1 MPELVVGQKYR
12 LSDTLPA
19 ELLQRIGVVIES
31 TGPCVWPANVQ
42 PGGEDVISYL
52 RKNWFG
58 GLYSKSDRAHI
69 FTTSW
74 PQDNANE
81 SCEVRYTVPAGLV
94 DDLLKASLVLDTRGG
109 RRTTRRKRS
118 AKHRSKRR
126 AKSRRR

>member
-12 LSDTLPA
+12 LSGELPA
-19 ELLQRIGVVIES
+19 ELVQRIGVVIES
-31 TGPCVWPANVQ
+31 TGTCVWPGDVQ
-42 PGGEDVISYL
+42 PRGEDVISYL

-58 GLYSKSDRAHI
+58 GVYSKGDRSHI

-74 PQDNANE
+74 PQENANE

-94 DDLLKASLVLDTRGG
+94 DDLLKQSLNLVNSGG
-109 RRTTRRKRS
+109 RRTKRRGSKRM
-118 AKHRSKRR
+118 RPKRR